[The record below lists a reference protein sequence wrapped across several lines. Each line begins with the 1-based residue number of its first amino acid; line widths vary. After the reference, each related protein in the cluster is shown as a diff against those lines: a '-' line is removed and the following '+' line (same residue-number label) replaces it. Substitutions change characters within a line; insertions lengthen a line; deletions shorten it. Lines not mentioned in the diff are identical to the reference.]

1 MKTFLIWGFL
11 GSGKTT
17 FINYLL
23 SKVFVGQR
31 VVVLENES
39 GKCSVDEVVLRC
51 QNYDVVSLSSG
62 CVCCTLRSDL
72 MRTIEDI
79 RNSFDPDILLLE
91 PSGLASLMDLL
102 SIPKCHFDKVVTLL
116 DIHQMEFLMRIN
128 KVYYQRQ
135 FALSPVIVLTKLENE
150 PLQRID
156 QICADL
162 QSLNPNAMI
171 VDKPY
176 AELPVDSIERMFD
189 VDERRM
195 QVVPAFIYEKNRMNY
210 VVENYELKKSVD
222 RELLMRFLRK
232 CAVSSRKLVR
242 AKGICCDKEGNYW
255 SVGYDL
261 STFSINEIKPPVGFT
276 RENCSLALWWENGF
290 PAPDEESHI
299 LPISIDDLTF
309 SDKELYETLG
319 YRDAVPDEYILSFID
334 RLKKELFAVCV
345 PQFGYRLLDGVAL
358 GTSMLIVGNQVITP
372 YRIITKA
379 LEKSDCFYLLLATV
393 GKEAN
398 EWILR
403 KRGGAD
409 IMETWIADALGSV
422 LVEAIVTAG
431 KIKLEQ
437 IAQDKGWR
445 ITNSY
450 SPGYCSWNVS
460 EQRRLFAMLPKGFC
474 GVTLTESSL
483 MLPIKSVS
491 ALVGVGENVEKSAY
505 HCDICTKKDCYK
517 RRVSN

>member
-23 SKVFVGQR
+23 SKVFIGQR

-79 RNSFDPDILLLE
+79 RKSFNPDILLLE
-91 PSGLASLMDLL
+91 PSGLSSLMDLL
-102 SIPKCHFDKVVTLL
+102 SIPKCHIDKVITLL

-135 FALSPVIVLTKLENE
+135 FALSPVIVLTKLDNE
-150 PLQRID
+150 PLQRTD
-156 QICADL
+156 QIRADL

-176 AELPVDSIERMFD
+176 AELPVDSVSRLFD
-189 VDERRM
+189 VEDRKM
-195 QVVPAFIYEKNRMNY
+195 QVVPSFMYEKNRMNY
-210 VVENYELKKSVD
+210 VLENYELKKNVD
-222 RELLMRFLRK
+222 REFLVRFLRK
-232 CAVSSRKLVR
+232 CAASSRKLVR
-242 AKGICCDKEGNYW
+242 AKGICCDKDNNYW
-255 SVGYDL
+255 SVSYDL
-261 STFSINEIKPPVGFT
+261 STFSVDEIKPPVGFT
-276 RENCSLALWWENGF
+276 RENCSLSLWWENEF
-290 PAPDEESHI
+290 PAADEESHI
-299 LPISIDDLTF
+299 IPISITDLTF

-319 YRDAVPDEYILSFID
+319 YRDAVPDDYVLSSID

-345 PQFGYRLLDGVAL
+345 PQFGYRLLDGGVL
-358 GTSMLIVGNQVITP
+358 GVSMLIVGNLLVTP
-372 YRIITKA
+372 NRIITQA
-379 LEKSDCFYLLLATV
+379 LAKSDCFCLLLATV
-393 GKEAN
+393 GKNAD
-398 EWILR
+398 EWISR
-403 KRGGAD
+403 KRGGSD
-409 IMETWIADALGSV
+409 IMEAWIGDALGSV

-437 IAQDKGWR
+437 IAQEKGWR

-460 EQRRLFAMLPKGFC
+460 EQQQLFSMLPKGFC
-474 GVTLTESSL
+474 GVTLTDSSL

-505 HCDICTKKDCYK
+505 QCDICTKKDCYK